1 MSSLLTAQ
9 VAVNAAIPALV
20 WSSVVYV
27 VQSVGI
33 FKLFR
38 HYSYPPGKSVSPSL
52 PQEKLPH
59 ISIIR
64 PVKGLEPQ
72 LYECLASTFR
82 QVYPKSRL
90 TISLCVSSED
100 DPAYPV
106 LEQIVEDFGKEGF
119 DVKLLV
125 EQYDPLISGLDGK
138 DGYGPNPKIRNIS
151 RAYREAPSDSLI
163 WILDCNVWICPDVAG
178 HMVDKLMGYLPEGGR
193 TTPFKFVHQLP
204 LVVDIPP
211 LTEQGQDPG
220 HQEILWQRV
229 WRLGGGRLDEMFM
242 ATTHAK
248 FYGAINTVG
257 VAPCILGKSNMF
269 RKQHLDTYTQ
279 PQYNRN
285 LSVADA
291 NRGRGIDFFSSY
303 ICEDHL
309 IGDLLWNADIPG
321 FRNHGLVWGDLAI
334 QPMSEM
340 SVAQYWARRVRWLR
354 VRKWTVL
361 LATLVEPGVES
372 ILCNLYFSYAITT
385 LPFFNTAFAIP
396 RTWTAMCCLWLAG
409 VSIWMICDQAVYRR
423 LHSCSTVRPD
433 QNTPFFARGAGQP
446 GGVDRKP
453 FREWLPAW
461 IGREIL
467 AFPIWAWAVLLGT
480 TVAWR
485 GKRFR
490 VRRDMSVV
498 ALQPKS
504 ETSAQNEHA
513 AAGGEGTGNDD
524 SATDDWKHCD
534 VPRWEG
540 RPTATH
546 RKSRSFAKE

>member
-1 MSSLLTAQ
+1 MPPS
-9 VAVNAAIPALV
+9 
-20 WSSVVYV
+20 
-27 VQSVGI
+27 
-33 FKLFR
+33 FR
-38 HYSYPPGKSVSPSL
+38 HYSHPPGKANSPYL
-52 PQEKLPH
+52 PEDELPH
-59 ISIIR
+59 ISMIR

-82 QVYPKSRL
+82 QVYPKSKL

-106 LEQIVEDFGKEGF
+106 LEQIIEDFKKEGF
-119 DVKLLV
+119 DVRLLV
-125 EQYDPLISGLDGK
+125 EEYDPLISSLEEK

-178 HMVDKLMGYLPEGGR
+178 HMVDKLMGYLPGEGQ
-193 TTPFKFVHQLP
+193 TTPYKFVHQLP
-204 LVVDIPP
+204 LVVNIPP
-211 LTEQGQDPG
+211 STEEGK
-220 HQEILWQRV
+220 EIAHEKGPWQRA
-229 WRLGGGRLDEMFM
+229 WCLGGGRLDEMFM

-269 RKQHLDTYTQ
+269 RKEHLDTYTQ
-279 PQYNRN
+279 PQHNRN
-285 LSVADA
+285 LSATDVK
-291 NRGRGIDFFSSY
+291 RGRGIDFFSSY

-334 QPMSEM
+334 QPMSDM

-385 LPFFNTAFAIP
+385 LSFFKTTFAIP
-396 RTWTAMCCLWLAG
+396 QTWTAMCCLWLSG
-409 VSIWMICDQAVYRR
+409 VSIWMVCDRAVYRR
-423 LHSCSTVRPD
+423 LHSCSTVEPD

-453 FREWLPAW
+453 LREWLSAW
-461 IGREIL
+461 VGRETL

-480 TVAWR
+480 TVTWR

-498 ALQPKS
+498 ALQQKS
-504 ETSAQNEHA
+504 ETSVHSGHV
-513 AAGGEGTGNDD
+513 AAGGDGLGNG
-524 SATDDWKHCD
+524 SATDNWQQHRD
-534 VPRWEG
+534 VPKWED
-540 RPTATH
+540 RLTATK
-546 RKSRSFAKE
+546 RKSRFFAKEQ

>member
-1 MSSLLTAQ
+1 MSFLLPANI
-9 VAVNAAIPALV
+9 AVYVAIPALI
-20 WSSVVYV
+20 WSSVVYL
-27 VQSVGI
+27 VQSIGI

-38 HYSYPPGKSVSPSL
+38 HYSQPPRKAISPCL
-52 PQEKLPH
+52 PEDELPH

-82 QVYPKSRL
+82 QVYPRSKL
-90 TISLCVSSED
+90 TINLCISSD
-100 DPAYPV
+100 NDPAYPV
-106 LEQIVEDFGKEGF
+106 LEQIVEDFGKDGF
-119 DVKLLV
+119 DVRLLV
-125 EQYDPLISGLDGK
+125 EEYDPVLSSLDEK
-138 DGYGPNPKIRNIS
+138 DEYGPNPKIRNIS
-151 RAYREAPSDSLI
+151 RAYREAPPDSLI

-178 HMVDKLMGYLPEGGR
+178 HMVDKLLGYLPEEER
-193 TTPFKFVHQLP
+193 ATPFKFVHQLP

-211 LTEQGQDPG
+211 FTKEAKETG
-220 HQEILWQRV
+220 HDESTWQRV

-257 VAPCILGKSNMF
+257 IAPCILGKSNMF
-269 RKQHLDTYTQ
+269 RKQHLDTYTL
-279 PQYNRN
+279 PQHNRN
-285 LSVADA
+285 LSLADA
-291 NRGRGIDFFSSY
+291 KRGRGIDFFSSY

-321 FRNHGLVWGDLAI
+321 FSNHGLVWGDLAI

-385 LPFFNTAFAIP
+385 LSFFNTTFAISQ
-396 RTWTAMCCLWLAG
+396 TWTAMCGLWLAG
-409 VSIWMICDQAVYRR
+409 VLIWMTCDRAVYRR
-423 LHSCSTVRPD
+423 LHSCSTVVAD
-433 QNTPFFARGAGQP
+433 KNTPFFARGAGQP

-453 FREWLPAW
+453 FLEWLPAW
-461 IGREIL
+461 LGRETL
-467 AFPIWAWAVLLGT
+467 AFPIWTWAVLLGT
-480 TVAWR
+480 TVSWR
-485 GKRFR
+485 GKTFR

-498 ALQPKS
+498 ALQVKG
-504 ETSAQNEHA
+504 ETSAQNGHA
-513 AAGGEGTGNDD
+513 VAGGMKGTFNG
-524 SATDDWKHCD
+524 STTDNGTHRE
-534 VPRWEG
+534 VPKWEG
-540 RPTATH
+540 RPTATQ
-546 RKSRSFAKE
+546 RKSRSYAKE